1 MSLEEKS
8 ISTKKES
15 WNNFIKSAWI
25 SSQLFDESDPINEA
39 LTLLSYDVLLN
50 MITKKI
56 FTYIFHD
63 VESVT
68 VLGIEYPFMNES
80 SKIFIII
87 FFLLVILILQTQ
99 NYYKL
104 FLTL

>member
-50 MITKKI
+50 MITKEI
-56 FTYIFHD
+56 FTCIFHD